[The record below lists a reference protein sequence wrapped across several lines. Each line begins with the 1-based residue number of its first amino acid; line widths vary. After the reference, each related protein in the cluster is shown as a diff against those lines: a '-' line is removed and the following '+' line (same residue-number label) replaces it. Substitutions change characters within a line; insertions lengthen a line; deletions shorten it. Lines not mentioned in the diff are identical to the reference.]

1 MITDL
6 SVVTTASFYAQKKR
20 MGNDA
25 IDELFSKLRSAHN
38 VTARNIFKHKR
49 QVISKSRWSAICFK
63 YESSPAFLKATTTVK
78 EELCGYLFLVD
89 YAGYVAI
96 FSSRLSLPSS
106 FKSEYL
112 TGVDASRVEA
122 AIATQDAVFQK
133 MRLRNMSLS
142 QFAMRSKT
150 LEAADLANVVG
161 PSGSRRYAPQG
172 YTVQV
177 DGKST
182 TATPSTGRI
191 AVQSDRVGYSELV
204 EFAEGVIDGLA
215 ASGAVSPFIQ
225 TFARPMTVEE
235 AFKRS
240 QPVTLGIETSLLTEA
255 ATGDH
260 PTIRLVREV
269 GGVVTPLAE
278 NDFSELVKLLDQ
290 PFQIDGTNKV
300 RNAYLAKGGPKAASV
315 SLNKSRIALRT
326 LELAETLD
334 VKIENSSYTL
344 GGDPEPRSLKD
355 FLDEADAL
363 IVLFEDVKMA
373 YIGGNVFYDAT
384 LVDGG
389 EDFLRYFHAE
399 PALTSVRGEK
409 KKRKFK
415 LNQNVFDA
423 ESTFGVIIQTIA
435 ANDQILVCD
444 DLGDEWAD
452 FIGVRTDNGITS
464 VNFYHGKHGKLSLG
478 ASAFHV
484 SVGQAIKNLGNMV
497 FPPDRVPT
505 KVAGWSTNYNSENG
519 PTQIPRIIRGNAATI
534 GTNVAATRTAPD
546 TVRRAIIVT
555 SSLSKKAV
563 ASALVSA
570 KKGKAPKPSFV
581 QFYWLL
587 QSFFS
592 ACTEVG
598 AVGSV
603 ICRP

>member
-1 MITDL
+1 M
-6 SVVTTASFYAQKKR
+6 
-20 MGNDA
+20 
-25 IDELFSKLRSAHN
+25 
-38 VTARNIFKHKR
+38 
-49 QVISKSRWSAICFK
+49 
-63 YESSPAFLKATTTVK
+63 
-78 EELCGYLFLVD
+78 
-89 YAGYVAI
+89 
-96 FSSRLSLPSS
+96 
-106 FKSEYL
+106 
-112 TGVDASRVEA
+112 
-122 AIATQDAVFQK
+122 
-133 MRLRNMSLS
+133 
-142 QFAMRSKT
+142 
-150 LEAADLANVVG
+150 
-161 PSGSRRYAPQG
+161 
-172 YTVQV
+172 
-177 DGKST
+177 
-182 TATPSTGRI
+182 
-191 AVQSDRVGYSELV
+191 
-204 EFAEGVIDGLA
+204 
-215 ASGAVSPFIQ
+215 
-225 TFARPMTVEE
+225 
-235 AFKRS
+235 
-240 QPVTLGIETSLLTEA
+240 
-255 ATGDH
+255 
-260 PTIRLVREV
+260 
-269 GGVVTPLAE
+269 
-278 NDFSELVKLLDQ
+278 
-290 PFQIDGTNKV
+290 DGTNKV